1 MNIPVS
7 SGLPIAEYT
16 HGMKRLTF
24 AIAILAA
31 SLCLADDVT
40 DSRRLAREAIEAYKA
55 KNVALFLEKSRAASD
70 LRPSHPTMLYNYAG
84 ALALNGRGD
93 EAIDALERIAA
104 MGMIYEPAKD
114 DDFAS
119 IKGSPRFARVVAVFQ
134 RNADPTTKTKREFTI
149 DDRGIIPEGIAYDAR
164 TRRFFVS
171 SVRNGA
177 IYARDSRGKV
187 SQFVRDQPWGIFG
200 MATDPARRRLW
211 AGTSALPQWKGFRED
226 DRNHA
231 AVLEIDLDSGKVLNT
246 IRPQDDGKHVFGDV
260 AVARDGSVFVSDSV
274 SPSIYVI
281 RSGAMTPLI
290 RSGPFSSLQGLAPSP
305 DGRILYAADY
315 ARGIFAIEVATGE
328 PHLLPIPPNTSLLGV
343 DGLYTAGKDTL
354 VGTQNGT
361 NPQRV
366 IRMQLAPNGQAITRV
381 DTLASNERDFDDIT
395 LGVVNGDRLYFN
407 AAAQWNLFGDDG
419 TAPDAAKLNP
429 ARILS
434 VSIR

>member
-1 MNIPVS
+1 
-7 SGLPIAEYT
+7 
-16 HGMKRLTF
+16 MKFLTLAITF
-24 AIAILAA
+24 AILAS
-31 SLCLADDVT
+31 SLTFADDVT
-40 DSRRLAREAIEAYKA
+40 DSRRLAREAVEAYKA
-55 KNVALFLEKSRAASD
+55 KNLALFLEKSRAASS
-70 LRPSHPTMLYNYAG
+70 LRPSHPTMLYNYGA

-93 EAIDALERIAA
+93 EALEALERVAA

-119 IKGSPRFARVVAVFQ
+119 IRESPRFARVVEALQ

-149 DDRGIIPEGIAYDAR
+149 DDRGIISEGIAYDAR

-187 SQFVRDQPWGIFG
+187 SQFVRDQPWGVFG
-200 MATDPARRRLW
+200 MAADPARRRLW
-211 AGTSALPQWKGFRED
+211 AGTSALPQSKGFRED

-231 AVLEIDLDSGKVLNT
+231 AVLEIDLDSGRVLNT
-246 IRPQDDGKHVFGDV
+246 IRPQDDAKHVFGDV

-281 RSGAMTPLI
+281 RGGAMTPLI
-290 RSGPFSSLQGLAPSP
+290 RSGPFSSLQGLAPSS

-315 ARGIFAIEVATGE
+315 ARGIFAIDVATGDT
-328 PHLLPIPPNTSLLGV
+328 HLLPIPPNTSLLGV
-343 DGLYTAGKDTL
+343 DGLYTAGKGTL

-381 DTLASNERDFDDIT
+381 DALASNERDFDDIT
-395 LGVVNGDRLYFN
+395 LGVVNGGRLYFN

>member
-1 MNIPVS
+1 
-7 SGLPIAEYT
+7 
-16 HGMKRLTF
+16 MKHLTVV
-24 AIAILAA
+24 AIAIFMATLTF
-31 SLCLADDVT
+31 ADDVT
-40 DSRRLAREAIEAYKA
+40 DSRRLAREAVEAHKA
-55 KNVALFLEKSRAASD
+55 KNFALFLEKSRAASG
-70 LRPSHPTMLYNYAG
+70 LRPSHPTMLYNYAA
-84 ALALNGRGD
+84 ALVLNGRGD
-93 EAIDALERIAA
+93 EAVDTLERVAA
-104 MGMIYEPAKD
+104 MGMFYEPAKD

-119 IKGSPRFARVVAVFQ
+119 INESARFARVVEAFQ
-134 RNADPTTKTKREFTI
+134 RNAEPTTKTKREFTI
-149 DDRGIIPEGIAYDAR
+149 DDRGIISEGIAYDAR

-177 IYARDSRGKV
+177 IYARDGRGKV
-187 SQFVRDQPWGIFG
+187 SQFVRDQRWGIFG
-200 MATDPARRRLW
+200 LAADPARRRLW
-211 AGTSALPQWKGFRED
+211 AGTSALPQSKGFREE
-226 DRNHA
+226 DRDHA
-231 AVLEIDLDSGKVLNT
+231 AVLEIDLDSGMVLNT
-246 IRPQDDGKHVFGDV
+246 IRPRDDAKHAFGDV

-281 RSGAMTPLI
+281 RRGAMTPFI

-315 ARGIFAIEVATGE
+315 ARGIFAIDVATGD
-328 PHLLPIPPNTSLLGV
+328 PHLLPIPPSTSLLGV
-343 DGLYTAGKDTL
+343 DGLYTAGQGTP

-419 TAPDAAKLNP
+419 KAPDSGKLNP

-434 VSIR
+434 VSTR